1 MFDSEDLLMSVFGGL
16 VMLMLVGLIYWVAES
31 NVEYD
36 IRTSCEKQGSFIS
49 DGNVYVCELRN
60 D

>member
-1 MFDSEDLLMSVFGGL
+1 
-16 VMLMLVGLIYWVAES
+16 MLMLAGLIYWSAAS
-31 NVEYD
+31 IVELD